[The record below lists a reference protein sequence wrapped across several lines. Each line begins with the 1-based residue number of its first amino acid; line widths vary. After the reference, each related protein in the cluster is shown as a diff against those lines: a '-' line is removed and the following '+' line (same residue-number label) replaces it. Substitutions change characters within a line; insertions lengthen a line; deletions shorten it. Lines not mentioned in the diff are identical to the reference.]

1 MSNAV
6 TTADH
11 VTDLS
16 ARERPLD
23 VTLTRDVDPPTPAH
37 NLLVGFHF
45 GKSDDIEHP
54 AIVNAGLVPI
64 GGEDLYECWWYKGD
78 VELKTIGNVRI
89 AECEDVAV
97 TVLQQPDAAAERFRK
112 STYDAYHE
120 LLAGVQTTEHCHLVR
135 IWNYFGDINEGEED
149 REKYRQF
156 SMGRASAFEEH
167 GVFDEAVPTGTAIGT
182 IGASELSIIALSS
195 KHDFRPV
202 ENPRQVSA
210 FRYPRQYGPKSPKFS
225 RGGCVSVAEHSLFL
239 ISGTAAIVGHESAH
253 PHDTVLQI
261 SETLRNLDELCAA
274 MSGLHDGP
282 RLVLDNECVLRVYLR
297 DSNDLEF
304 VARKLNG
311 MFGSVRSNVVF
322 LHANIC
328 RRELMVEIDGVRII

>member
-11 VTDLS
+11 LS
-16 ARERPLD
+16 DGRVRERPLD
-23 VTLTRDVDPPTPAH
+23 VTLSRDVTPPTPAH
-37 NLLVGFHF
+37 NLLVGFHL
-45 GKSDDIEHP
+45 GTSDASEHP

-64 GGEDLYECWWYKGD
+64 GDEDLYECWWYKGD
-78 VELKTIGNVRI
+78 VELKTVGNVRI
-89 AECEDVAV
+89 AQCADVAV
-97 TVLQQPDAAAERFRK
+97 TMLQRPDATPEEFREV
-112 STYDAYHE
+112 TYDAYHE
-120 LLAGVQTTEHCHLVR
+120 LLAGVQATEHRHLVR

-156 SMGRASAFEEH
+156 SMGRASAFEEL
-167 GVFDEAVPTGTAIGT
+167 GVFDLAVPTGTAIGT
-182 IGASELSIIALSS
+182 IGASKLSIIALSS

-225 RGGCVSVAEHSLFL
+225 RGGCVSLLEHSLFL

-253 PHDTVLQI
+253 PHDTMLQT

-274 MSGLHDGP
+274 MSELHDGP
-282 RLVLDNECVLRVYLR
+282 PLILDDECVLRVYLR
-297 DSNDLEF
+297 DPNDREF
-304 VARKLNG
+304 VARKLSEW
-311 MFGSVRSNVVF
+311 FGSVKSNVVF
-322 LHANIC
+322 LHAHIC